1 MISVV
6 FLPTD
11 SKSKFDEQVV
21 MYKIFTRCLVLYFLL
36 PGFVYAGTMAGSIK
50 NVWYVRMDCSTTQ
63 LHVIKRII
71 NRE

>member
-1 MISVV
+1 MFS
-6 FLPTD
+6 F
-11 SKSKFDEQVV
+11 SSFYEQVV
-21 MYKIFTRCLVLYFLL
+21 MHKILPVDLVLYFLL
-36 PGFVYAGTMAGSIK
+36 PGFVYAGAMAGSIK

>member
-1 MISVV
+1 MFS
-6 FLPTD
+6 F
-11 SKSKFDEQVV
+11 SSFYEQVV
-21 MYKIFTRCLVLYFLL
+21 MHKIFTRCLVLYFLL
-36 PGFVYAGTMAGSIK
+36 SGFVYADAITGSIK